1 MKGTAVIP
9 SDSCK
14 ELGQAG
20 VIVPAKWMP
29 PLLEIVEG
37 IPQVE
42 NTFFNNFF
50 VTASALQQGKTAT
63 DLEDIDTVT
72 RTY

>member
-1 MKGTAVIP
+1 MIF
-9 SDSCK
+9 
-14 ELGQAG
+14 
-20 VIVPAKWMP
+20 PAKWMP